1 MNHSSST
8 PKFRIISTKKSQN
21 KQRLVKRKRPSLA
34 KSLALEV
41 NKEIVETSAMLESH
55 TRRCNTRDW
64 QFYLL
69 AGFQCKAM
77 QVLEES
83 SAAMPQ

>member
-41 NKEIVETSAMLESH
+41 NKEIVET
-55 TRRCNTRDW
+55 
-64 QFYLL
+64 L
-69 AGFQCKAM
+69 AA
-77 QVLEES
+77 
-83 SAAMPQ
+83 

>member
-55 TRRCNTRDW
+55 TKMCNRHDW
-64 QFYLL
+64 LSFPPDD
-69 AGFQCKAM
+69 FQYRAKS
-77 QVLEES
+77 V
-83 SAAMPQ
+83 

>member
-41 NKEIVETSAMLESH
+41 NKEIVETLAASESH
-55 TRRCNTRDW
+55 TKMRNRHD
-64 QFYLL
+64 LL
-69 AGFQCKAM
+69 FSLQVGFQHKAK
-77 QVLEES
+77 S
-83 SAAMPQ
+83 G